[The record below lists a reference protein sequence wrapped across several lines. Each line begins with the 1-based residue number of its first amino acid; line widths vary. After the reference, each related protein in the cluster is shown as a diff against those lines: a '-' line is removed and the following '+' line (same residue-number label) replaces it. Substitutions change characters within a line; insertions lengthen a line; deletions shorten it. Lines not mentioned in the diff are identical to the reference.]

1 MMIHNGTYN
10 STQILNKSTV
20 DLILSS
26 QVISVPSQGLIW
38 HQYWVDGRM
47 LWGHSGSYSGCRT
60 CMYFEPKTQ
69 IGVIEVTNGE
79 YDGHHEI
86 LRALFN
92 FSQTPMSPEI
102 HGPEHGVITK
112 ELEYSFVA
120 SDPDGDDVYYYID
133 WGDFNAEEWIGP
145 YASGEEITIN
155 HTWDELGTYT
165 IVAKAKDGDSF
176 KSDFSDPF
184 TVTVQPFVT
193 IQPVESGLFR
203 VSAILHNNDDDS
215 ETSVHWSIM
224 FSGGAF
230 IGKEASGDIYIVAGD
245 EATINSKF
253 ILGFGPTE
261 ITVTAEVAEY
271 TYTMKQDGFVFLFYI
286 KVTPNR

>member
-1 MMIHNGTYN
+1 
-10 STQILNKSTV
+10 
-20 DLILSS
+20 
-26 QVISVPSQGLIW
+26 
-38 HQYWVDGRM
+38 
-47 LWGHSGSYSGCRT
+47 
-60 CMYFEPKTQ
+60 MYFEPKTQ

-133 WGDFNAEEWIGP
+133 WGDFNVEEWIGP

-184 TVTVQPFVT
+184 TVTVQPSSLYNLSKVDCS
-193 IQPVESGLFR
+193 ESVLSFIIMMMTQKR
-203 VSAILHNNDDDS
+203 VYTGRLCSQAAPS
-215 ETSVHWSIM
+215 SGKKPQETS
-224 FSGGAF
+224 
-230 IGKEASGDIYIVAGD
+230 
-245 EATINSKF
+245 
-253 ILGFGPTE
+253 IL
-261 ITVTAEVAEY
+261 
-271 TYTMKQDGFVFLFYI
+271 
-286 KVTPNR
+286 